1 MPEALAYRGRAMLT
15 LTFRVGPADALVT
28 SRATCF
34 RFCADGT
41 LRAGD
46 NIIAATHVED
56 SWQLGQRLYR
66 DWECA
71 GPLFVFGRRTTV
83 AGTVSHG
90 PCHVVRTIGG
100 ALYEGDVG
108 LGICLPTWGHDAAQA
123 WHEVVLL
130 PATPTP

>member
-1 MPEALAYRGRAMLT
+1 MLT
-15 LTFRVGPADALVT
+15 LTFRASPGDAGVN

-46 NIIAATHVED
+46 NIIAATHVAD
-56 SWQLGQRLYR
+56 SWQLAQRLYR

-71 GPLFVFGRRTTV
+71 GPVFVFGRRSAV
-83 AGTVSHG
+83 SATVSHG
-90 PCHVVRTIGG
+90 PCHLVRAIGG
-100 ALYEGDVG
+100 ALFEGDLG
-108 LGICLPTWGHDAAQA
+108 LGICLPTWEYAAAQG

-130 PATPTP
+130 PATPTA

>member
-1 MPEALAYRGRAMLT
+1 MLT
-15 LTFRVGPADALVT
+15 LTFRTGSGDAGVT

-46 NIIAATHVED
+46 NIIAATHVAD
-56 SWQLGQRLYR
+56 GWQLAQRQYR

-71 GPLFVFGRRTTV
+71 GPTFVFGRRTAV
-83 AGTVSHG
+83 SATVSHG
-90 PCHVVRTIGG
+90 PCHLVRTV
-100 ALYEGDVG
+100 GDTLFSG
-108 LGICLPTWGHDAAQA
+108 DISLGICLPTWEHDTAKA

-130 PATPTP
+130 PATSTP